1 MGRIPREKQK
11 ILAVI
16 FLGTGAWGM
25 VLGYIMPGFGDT
37 SFYVTILGV
46 INFGLG
52 GFIGYWYLS
61 KEPTKKSRKREK

>member
-1 MGRIPREKQK
+1 MGRIRREKQK

-25 VLGYIMPGFGDT
+25 LIGYFMPGFGDT
-37 SFYVTILGV
+37 SLYVSILGV

-52 GFIGYWYLS
+52 GFVGYWYLT
-61 KEPTKKSRKREK
+61 KEPTKSRKRKK